1 MVMIQ
6 DPEHEAPDTTAV
18 ERAEVRKHIEARRG
32 FASHVVTFVVING
45 FLVFLWAF
53 TTRGYFWP
61 GWVMAGWAAVLLL
74 HAWDTFVRHLVT
86 EADVDAELRRHQR

>member
-1 MVMIQ
+1 MVMIH
-6 DPEHEAPDTTAV
+6 DPEHEAPHTTPAR
-18 ERAEVRKHIEARRG
+18 RAEARTQIEARRG
-32 FASHVVTFVVING
+32 FASHVVTFAVVNG

-74 HAWDTFVRHLVT
+74 HAWDTFVHHPVT
-86 EADVDAELRRHQR
+86 EADVDAELRRRPR